1 MVLLILLLVP
11 VISWHNLVLY
21 FTIRKGVVVD
31 VITLTFIGIINIIGV
46 FLDYLNIATM
56 SIGVIDVYDVVILDV
71 LLQAFV

>member
-11 VISWHNLVLY
+11 VIFWHNLVLY